1 MLDWTDFQYFAA
13 VSRTGGLARAARELG
28 VNHSTVFRRINA
40 LETDLGVRLF
50 ERTAGRY
57 VLTAAGEEMMATAT
71 SVEEQITALDRRISG
86 RDYRLSGTIR
96 VTTTDTIGLWF
107 VQPYLFQFH
116 QHYPGIQVELI
127 ISSEFF
133 SLSKREADIA
143 IRPTQNPPDELVG
156 RRVSNIVWA
165 VYGSRDY
172 LKDKQRLR
180 KPSDLARH
188 MMVCG
193 DDSLAHLSATRW
205 VHAHALETAVVYRSN
220 SMMAQLSAVKAGFG
234 LAVLPCF
241 LADLE
246 PTLVRVLPPDAG
258 LTSGLWLLTHRDLR
272 ETARIHAFMDF
283 IAQSIR
289 SQKPLLEGKGSIT
302 GTRKRERSTSR

>member
-1 MLDWTDFQYFAA
+1 MLDWTDLRYFAA

-50 ERTAGRY
+50 ERAGGRY
-57 VLTAAGEEMMATAT
+57 VLTTAGEEMMATAA

-143 IRPTQNPPDELVG
+143 IRPTQNPPRNNFV
-156 RRVSNIVWA
+156 
-165 VYGSRDY
+165 
-172 LKDKQRLR
+172 
-180 KPSDLARH
+180 
-188 MMVCG
+188 
-193 DDSLAHLSATRW
+193 
-205 VHAHALETAVVYRSN
+205 
-220 SMMAQLSAVKAGFG
+220 
-234 LAVLPCF
+234 
-241 LADLE
+241 
-246 PTLVRVLPPDAG
+246 
-258 LTSGLWLLTHRDLR
+258 
-272 ETARIHAFMDF
+272 
-283 IAQSIR
+283 
-289 SQKPLLEGKGSIT
+289 
-302 GTRKRERSTSR
+302 